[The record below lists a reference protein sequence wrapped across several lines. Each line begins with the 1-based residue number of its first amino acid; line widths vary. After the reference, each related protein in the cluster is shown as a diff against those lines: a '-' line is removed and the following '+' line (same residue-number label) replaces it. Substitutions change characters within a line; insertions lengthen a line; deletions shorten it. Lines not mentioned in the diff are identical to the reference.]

1 MIKVLYIEDNEDN
14 IYMLSR
20 RLKRKGFDVV
30 IARDGRSGVEMAS
43 TVSPDI
49 ILMDLSLPVM
59 DGWQAIY
66 QIKQD
71 NDTHH
76 IPIIALSAHA
86 MDQHKSDALEA
97 GAEDF
102 DSKPVDLNRLLDKMN
117 LLLNQGVTSKQRS
130 GEWVLMQKY

>member
-1 MIKVLYIEDNEDN
+1 MVKVLYIEDNEDN

-20 RLKRKGFDVV
+20 RLKRKGFDVA
-30 IARDGRSGVEMAS
+30 IAKDGRTGVEMAQ
-43 TVSPDI
+43 TETPDI

-66 QIKQD
+66 QIKQAAE
-71 NDTHH
+71 TRH

-102 DSKPVDLNRLLDKMN
+102 DSKPVDLNRLLEKMD
-117 LLLNQGVTSKQRS
+117 LLLNPIVNSKQRS
-130 GEWVLMQKY
+130 GE